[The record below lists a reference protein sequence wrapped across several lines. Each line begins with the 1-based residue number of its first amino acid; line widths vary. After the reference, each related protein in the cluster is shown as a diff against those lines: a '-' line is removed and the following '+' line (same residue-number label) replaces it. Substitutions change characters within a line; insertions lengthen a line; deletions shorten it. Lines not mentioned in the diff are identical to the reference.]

1 MPASVGVRELFQ
13 MQLEETWPTKAKGLP
28 TTVEPSFLIVSVF
41 TLTHYNNRGSNVL
54 LTWDV
59 INIQVRA
66 IKCKDLNE
74 EASEQQ
80 IDQFEKM
87 ALHSPIF
94 L

>member
-1 MPASVGVRELFQ
+1 MCFWHGIS
-13 MQLEETWPTKAKGLP
+13 
-28 TTVEPSFLIVSVF
+28 
-41 TLTHYNNRGSNVL
+41 
-54 LTWDV
+54 V